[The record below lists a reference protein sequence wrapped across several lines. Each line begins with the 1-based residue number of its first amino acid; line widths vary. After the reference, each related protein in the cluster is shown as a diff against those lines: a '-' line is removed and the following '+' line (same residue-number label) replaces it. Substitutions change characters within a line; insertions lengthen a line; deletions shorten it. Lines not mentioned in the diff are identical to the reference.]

1 MSENNMSENNAVF
14 GELAKLLGGKIT
26 YIVNDG
32 NEDIDERFFGL
43 QIEFGVGRNRKKKIL
58 WLLSDF
64 EGNAPGGFDIEDAK

>member
-1 MSENNMSENNAVF
+1 MNENNAVF

-43 QIEFGVGRNRKKKIL
+43 QIEVGKKKKIL

-64 EGNAPGGFDIEDAK
+64 EGNAPGGFDIEEVE